1 MKDDAQHYSSGGG
14 KVLTSMVRDNEGC
27 DTEGRED
34 ERKPLVE
41 YHYDRWVILQV
52 DFCRWKNYSHYRGL
66 YIYLG
71 AGYIS
76 PLWSPRNTLLTIDLR
91 NKISP
96 DVPL

>member
-1 MKDDAQHYSSGGG
+1 MKDDAQRYSSGAG

-27 DTEGRED
+27 DAEGREG

-66 YIYLG
+66 YISGCRIYFSIVESTKHALD
-71 AGYIS
+71 
-76 PLWSPRNTLLTIDLR
+76 N
-91 NKISP
+91 
-96 DVPL
+96 